1 MLGLLT
7 LLSVALVPLP
17 GKPKSHAFKYYPV
30 SRRRCCSC
38 QERTTT
44 SPCLVGYIAERGNLA
59 AHGLPGTKAS
69 SSDTAALLAVLKG
82 LTFKVGH
89 TMPAA
94 VSKLC
99 YNPSQPCDGS

>member
-7 LLSVALVPLP
+7 LLSVALVHALP
-17 GKPKSHAFKYYPV
+17 GKPKPHALSITRFLSGAAV
-30 SRRRCCSC
+30 LARNST
-38 QERTTT
+38 ET
-44 SPCLVGYIAERGNLA
+44 SSCLVGCNAERGNLA

-89 TMPAA
+89 TFSLLPFPGCAA
-94 VSKLC
+94 TF
-99 YNPSQPCDGS
+99 P